1 MQPALARLRVVPGS
15 AVQLGA
21 GCSSPRAI
29 ATNLIN
35 AAYCIHHL
43 IAHRPAVSVPTVRLS
58 SLRLRSRPL
67 HHRLELVTAG
77 PRGTPRC
84 LNLHLHKSEPPNAF
98 LCASS
103 ASAQFERPSKVPV
116 VPLQHPLT
124 RNGVALQI
132 AENHR
137 LHDLS
142 PHLHDTLRARLPS
155 PQ

>member
-1 MQPALARLRVVPGS
+1 MDAAPARSLESRPWLS
-15 AVQLGA
+15 LQLGA
-21 GCSSPRAI
+21 GCSSPRDS

-35 AAYCIHHL
+35 AVCRTHHL
-43 IAHRPAVSVPTVRLS
+43 SACTSACRVCVYQVSLS

-103 ASAQFERPSKVPV
+103 ASAQFERQSQVPV

-124 RNGVALQI
+124 KRSGTPDRGEPSSASFV
-132 AENHR
+132 
-137 LHDLS
+137 
-142 PHLHDTLRARLPS
+142 PS
-155 PQ
+155 PT